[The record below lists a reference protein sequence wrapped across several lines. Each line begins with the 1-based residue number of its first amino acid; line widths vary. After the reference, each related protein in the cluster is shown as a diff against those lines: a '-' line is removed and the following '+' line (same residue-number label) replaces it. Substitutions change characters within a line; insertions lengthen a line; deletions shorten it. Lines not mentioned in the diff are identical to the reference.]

1 MQPGEEGTFLNL
13 DSDAKTI
20 TAPPIRVRRGKWLS
34 RNDVAGYLFCAPLIV
49 GVLAFAIYPMF
60 AALYLSFHQT
70 VGNSMTG
77 KWVGASNYVY
87 ALQDPIFWQAVRN
100 TFYMGILSVALGIGV
115 SFVLASMINGLKSI
129 AFKNVFK
136 AVYFLPNVVSAVATS
151 LLFSFLFYP
160 SKEGLL
166 NFVIGLFGIEPVGWF
181 TNPGV
186 SRFSI
191 VMMSLWGALGYNTI
205 IFLAGLQSVPR
216 DLHEAAE
223 VDGAGPLQRWLHIT
237 IPFLRPIF
245 VFMLIMGTIG
255 TMKRFTDVWLIGGT
269 AGNPGG
275 SLMTVVLYIYRNA
288 FLAGQMGLATAASYL
303 LFLIILLLTAAM
315 MLMNRRKNNLD

>member
-1 MQPGEEGTFLNL
+1 MSPSSATETRSGP
-13 DSDAKTI
+13 AARK
-20 TAPPIRVRRGKWLS
+20 RRTRLFTRKDG
-34 RNDVAGYLFCAPLIV
+34 VGYLFSAPLIV

-60 AALYLSFHQT
+60 AALYMSFHQT

-77 KWVGASNYVY
+77 KWVGMNNYTY
-87 ALQDPIFWQAVRN
+87 ALQDPIFWQAIRN
-100 TFYMGILSVALGIGV
+100 TLYMGIFSVVFGIGL
-115 SFVLASMINGLKSI
+115 SFILASMINSLKWVF
-129 AFKNVFK
+129 FKNVFK
-136 AVYFLPNVVSAVATS
+136 AVYFLPNVVSGVATS
-151 LLFSFLFYP
+151 LLFSFLLFP
-160 SKEGLL
+160 SREGLF
-166 NFVIGLFGIEPVGWF
+166 NFVLVLVGIEPVGWF
-181 TNPGV
+181 TNPSF

-191 VMMSLWGALGYNTI
+191 VLMSLWGALGYNTI

-223 VDGAGPLQRWLHIT
+223 VDGANALRRWWYIT

-255 TMKRFTDVWLIGGT
+255 SMKRFTDVWLIGGT

-288 FLAGQMGLATAASYL
+288 FLAGQMGLATAASYI
-303 LFLIILLLTAAM
+303 LFLIILLLSAAM
-315 MLMNRRKNNLD
+315 MLLNRRKNSLD